1 MILFQCVILNL
12 EPMMTDIYHLLEQI
26 HFKCQK
32 AQPMLPKA
40 KREIIGFHSRKSLV
54 LLESVL

>member
-1 MILFQCVILNL
+1 
-12 EPMMTDIYHLLEQI
+12 MTDIYHLLEQI